1 MIQIKALNETGIKA
15 FHQLIDQRR
24 TGKDSPIN
32 TILLEQSNLES
43 THFKGEIDPNRI
55 FKDRYEIAE
64 YLTPILKEFDD
75 HSEEYGLENRD
86 KYGKSAGLWSWF
98 ALVYFD
104 QLVKPS
110 NKGHEHYVFRPHKGL
125 ENYRHSVFTP
135 FKTYR
140 RWKKDSRVFFGTK
153 IDTMGQ
159 IWESALSRD
168 YLMSSSTAVRL
179 MIKLYSDPSNQCIAK
194 PKASSQPSKDILK
207 SGKPSSAGYGSVER
221 FSTVFKR
228 LKLTYHVQ
236 SLTPDAL
243 LDLMG
248 NEFKQWVE

>member
-1 MIQIKALNETGIKA
+1 MTKIKALNETGIKA
-15 FHQLIDQRR
+15 FHQLIDKRR
-24 TGKDSPIN
+24 AGKDSPIN
-32 TILLEQSNLES
+32 EILSNQSNLEA
-43 THFKGEIDPNRI
+43 THFTGEIDPERI
-55 FKDRYEIAE
+55 FKDRYELAV
-64 YLTPILKEFDD
+64 YLSSILKEFDD
-75 HSEEYGLENRD
+75 HTEDYGLENRD

-125 ENYRHSVFTP
+125 ENYRHSIFTP
-135 FKTYR
+135 FKTYK
-140 RWKKDSRVFFGTK
+140 RWQKDSRVFFGSK

-179 MIKLYSDPSNQCIAK
+179 MIYLYSDLENHGIAK
-194 PKASSQPSKDILK
+194 SGASSQPSKAILK
-207 SGKPSSAGYGSVER
+207 NGKPSGAGYGSVER

-236 SLTPDAL
+236 SLSPEDL
-243 LDLMG
+243 LELMG
-248 NEFKQWVE
+248 SEFKQWVE